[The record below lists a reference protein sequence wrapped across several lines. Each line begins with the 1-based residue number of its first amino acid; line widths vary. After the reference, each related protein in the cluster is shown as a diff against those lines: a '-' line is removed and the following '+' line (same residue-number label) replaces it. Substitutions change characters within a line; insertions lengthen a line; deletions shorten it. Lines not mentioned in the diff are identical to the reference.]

1 MSHRERTRFVGAG
14 IAGLTLAIALD
25 RHGFRVELIERSS
38 EWDAPGAG
46 IAVQPNGMRVLHELG
61 IGTAVEDAGAVLRRW
76 RVRDQ
81 LGEMLCDIG
90 VEALWGGVGA
100 MIGIERIRLEEALRG
115 GAAAVPPPLRT
126 WVTSFHQGERRL
138 SVQAVEG

>member
-76 RVRDQ
+76 RVRGQ
-81 LGEMLCDIG
+81 LGAMVCDIA
-90 VEALWGGVGA
+90 VAALWGEVGA
-100 MIGIERIRLEEALRG
+100 VICVAGLRLPG
-115 GAAAVPPPLRT
+115 GPSRAPAAP
-126 WVTSFHQGERRL
+126 
-138 SVQAVEG
+138 